1 MTNVAAMFF
10 PSFISLASYETVFI
24 SGVNSRLLSFAA
36 LLCLDL
42 VELNNSFLSNE
53 VRLLGEDMFVTYLS

>member
-1 MTNVAAMFF
+1 M
-10 PSFISLASYETVFI
+10 SLASYETEFI
-24 SGVNSRLLSFAA
+24 GGVISRLLSFVA
-36 LLCLDL
+36 LLCLNL